1 MQDYM
6 EKWGYLEEGE
16 SRSLLR
22 HLVEEIQD
30 AAKHDEE
37 KKYTADEIL
46 KLLDSGLTYRR
57 ELQREWEEQEKNVH
71 IMFSQSDAGSMKV
84 TLSNL
89 NRRHECAVLAFND
102 VFSVGPIQHLHTGEG
117 QRRRTDWMQ
126 NRVNHYIFN
135 QMHNRE
141 HQIAPMMKTLAK
153 IEEHKSIFIWC
164 ANNAHDQ
171 TGLRFAAYLLRERKQ
186 PIHVINVSEAYRR
199 LFGGD
204 DVEIPYFQGQIE
216 PDQFQEIIRD
226 FEQTQPLSSEAR
238 KQYEAE
244 WLELSSQ
251 EHCLRLLRNGQIVGV
266 PEDELD
272 VMILEI
278 LSELQSTE
286 AEEDGYVPAGQLSLH
301 FYNQTNQLIDNEFLS
316 YRVWSLI
323 SDGQISFKGLPV
335 GWYTFSI
342 RRS

>member
-1 MQDYM
+1 MNDYM

-16 SRSLLR
+16 SRALLR
-22 HLVEEIQD
+22 HLVEGIQD
-30 AAKHDEE
+30 AAKQAEE
-37 KKYTADEIL
+37 KKYTAEEIL
-46 KLLDSGLTYRR
+46 ELLDSGLAYRR

-89 NRRHECAVLAFND
+89 GKRQESKVLTFND
-102 VFSVGPIQHLHTGEG
+102 VFSVGPIYQLHTEEG
-117 QRRRTDWMQ
+117 QRRRADWMQ
-126 NRVNHYIFN
+126 NRVDHYFFTL
-135 QMHNRE
+135 MHNRE

-153 IEEHKSIFIWC
+153 IPEHKSIYIWC

-186 PIHVINVSEAYRR
+186 PIHVINVSEAHQR
-199 LFGGD
+199 LFGSDG
-204 DVEIPYFQGQIE
+204 VEIPYYQGQIE
-216 PDQFQEIIRD
+216 SDQFQEIIRD
-226 FEQTQPLSSEAR
+226 FEQSRPLSCEAR
-238 KQYEAE
+238 KLYEAE

-251 EHCLRLLRNGQIVGV
+251 EHCLRLLRNGQIAAV
-266 PEDELD
+266 PENELD
-272 VMILEI
+272 GMILEI

-286 AEEDGYVPAGQLSLH
+286 AEEDGYVPAGQLSLQ
-301 FYNQTNQLIDNEFLS
+301 FYNQIHQLIDFDFLN

>member
-1 MQDYM
+1 MQDFI

-22 HLVEEIQD
+22 HLVEEIQG
-30 AAKHDEE
+30 AARHDEK
-37 KKYTADEIL
+37 KKYTAEEIL
-46 KLLDSGLTYRR
+46 DLLDSRLAYERN
-57 ELQREWEEQEKNVH
+57 LQREWEEQEKNVH

-89 NRRHECAVLAFND
+89 GKRQASKVLAFND
-102 VFSVGPIQHLHTGEG
+102 IFSVGPIYQLHTEEG
-117 QRRRTDWMQ
+117 QRSRADWMQ

-141 HQIAPMMKTLAK
+141 HQIAPMMKTLVNIA
-153 IEEHKSIFIWC
+153 EHKSIFIWC

-171 TGLRFAAYLLRERKQ
+171 TGLRFAAYLLRNRKQ

-199 LFGGD
+199 QFGGD
-204 DVEIPYFQGQIE
+204 DAEIPYFQGQIE
-216 PDQFQEIIRD
+216 LDQFQEIIRD

-272 VMILEI
+272 GMIMEI
-278 LSELQSTE
+278 LTALQSTE

-301 FYNQTNQLIDNEFLS
+301 FYNQINQLIDYDFLS

-335 GWYTFSI
+335 GWHTFSI
-342 RRS
+342 RRP